1 MVPLK
6 DVNGIN
12 SEPMAL
18 INQCQLLETIVV
30 QEIMT
35 SILLKKS
42 KEINET
48 KKKKKERRKI
58 VYEEIMYPRNNLI
71 QSYETLTSDKIKRR
85 NNPADLRG

>member
-42 KEINET
+42 KEINERKEKKR
-48 KKKKKERRKI
+48 KKKDS
-58 VYEEIMYPRNNLI
+58 L
-71 QSYETLTSDKIKRR
+71 RR
-85 NNPADLRG
+85 NNVSSQQPYIKLWDVNLG

>member
-42 KEINET
+42 KEINERK
-48 KKKKKERRKI
+48 KKKKKE
-58 VYEEIMYPRNNLI
+58 E
-71 QSYETLTSDKIKRR
+71 
-85 NNPADLRG
+85 G

>member
-12 SEPMAL
+12 SESMAL

-42 KEINET
+42 KEINER
-48 KKKKKERRKI
+48 KEKKKKEER
-58 VYEEIMYPRNNLI
+58 
-71 QSYETLTSDKIKRR
+71 
-85 NNPADLRG
+85 